1 VLGGSRCRGGHPVRV
16 AAVGVRRRGPAVR
29 SGPRSQLALIALT
42 QVLALAVWFSASA
55 VLPELRRAWGL
66 GNGGAVAIT
75 VAVQLGFVV
84 GALASATTGLADRV
98 RPERLLAAGALA
110 AAACTAGVAG
120 LADGPVV
127 GAALRFLTGAGLA
140 LVYPIGMKLMASWFG
155 ARGRGLALGVLVGAL
170 TLGSLLPQ
178 LLVGLIGD
186 SSWRA
191 VLGTAAACGGAAG
204 LLALGLLRP
213 GPHLAVGARPRAAQ
227 AFDGFRAV
235 RPRLVNLGYL
245 GHMWELYA
253 LWAWASAWLT
263 ASRAVH
269 DPGLP
274 ADRVALLV
282 LAAFG
287 VCGAAGCV
295 LGGWAAGIV
304 GRAPVATAA
313 VAASGACCLLSPWA
327 WSWPTPLLAVFVCVW
342 GAAVIAD
349 SAMFSTLLSE
359 VSDRRWVGT
368 ALTVQTATGFLL
380 TTVTISALPYLADAV
395 TWRWTLPLLAVGPVV
410 SVAALA
416 RFRRLPAPDGVR

>member
-1 VLGGSRCRGGHPVRV
+1 MPLP
-16 AAVGVRRRGPAVR
+16 GPAVGAPAPGLR
-29 SGPRSQLALIALT
+29 SPGPQLALIALT

-55 VLPELRRAWGL
+55 VLPVLRRDWDL
-66 GNGGAVAIT
+66 GTTGAVALT

-98 RPERLLAAGALA
+98 RPERLFATGAGAAAGCTLA
-110 AAACTAGVAG
+110 VAV
-120 LADGPVV
+120 LADGPGVAV
-127 GAALRFLTGAGLA
+127 LLRFATGAGLA

-178 LLVGLIGD
+178 LLVGVLGD
-186 SSWRA
+186 SWRT
-191 VLGTAAACGGAAG
+191 VLAAAAGCGAVAG
-204 LLALGLLRP
+204 LLALAALRT
-213 GPHLAVGARPRAAQ
+213 GPHLSVGARPRAAQ
-227 AFDGFRAV
+227 ALDGFRAA
-235 RPRLVNLGYL
+235 RPRLVNLAYL

-269 DPGLP
+269 DPSLDAAGI
-274 ADRVALLV
+274 ALLALV
-282 LAAFG
+282 AFG
-287 VCGAAGCV
+287 VCGAAGCL
-295 LGGWAAGIV
+295 LGGWAAGRV
-304 GRAPVATAA
+304 GRAPVAA
-313 VAASGACCLLSPWA
+313 VAVTTSGVCCLLSPWA
-327 WSWPTPLLAVFVCVW
+327 WSWPTGLLAAFVCVW

-380 TTVTISALPYLADAV
+380 TTVTISALPYLAQAV
-395 TWRWTLPLLAVGPVV
+395 TWRWALVLLAAGPVL

-416 RFRRLPAPDGVR
+416 RFRRLGAAPG

>member
-1 VLGGSRCRGGHPVRV
+1 MPEPGSPPPAAIGSVRPPAGV
-16 AAVGVRRRGPAVR
+16 HAAGP
-29 SGPRSQLALIALT
+29 QLALIAGT

-55 VLPELRRAWGL
+55 VLPVLRRDWDL
-66 GNGGAVAIT
+66 GTAGAVGLT

-110 AAACTAGVAG
+110 AAGCTAAVAA
-120 LADGPVV
+120 LADGPLV
-127 GAALRFLTGAGLA
+127 ATALRFLTGAGLA
-140 LVYPIGMKLMASWFG
+140 LVYPIGMKLMASWFLP
-155 ARGRGLALGVLVGAL
+155 RGRGLALGVLVGAL

-178 LLVGLIGD
+178 LMVGVLGD
-186 SSWRA
+186 SWRT
-191 VLGTAAACGGAAG
+191 VLAAAAACGAAAG
-204 LLALGLLRP
+204 LLALAVLRS
-213 GPHLAVGARPRAAQ
+213 GPHLSVGARPRAAQ
-227 AFDGFRAV
+227 AFDGFRAA
-235 RPRLVNLGYL
+235 RPRLVNLAYL

-263 ASRAVH
+263 ASRALH
-269 DPGLP
+269 DPALP
-274 ADRVALLV
+274 ASRIALLT

-295 LGGWAAGIV
+295 LGGWAAGRW
-304 GRAPVATAA
+304 GRAPVAGVA
-313 VAASGACCLLSPWA
+313 VATSGLCCLVSPWA
-327 WSWPTPLLAVFVCVW
+327 WSWPTGLLAVFVCVW
-342 GAAVIAD
+342 GASVIAD

-380 TTVTISALPYLADAV
+380 TTVTISALPYLAGAV
-395 TWRWTLPLLAVGPVV
+395 SWRWTLVLLAAGPVL

-416 RFRRLPAPDGVR
+416 RFRSLGSADGVR

>member
-1 VLGGSRCRGGHPVRV
+1 VRV
-16 AAVGVRRRGPAVR
+16 PAVR
-29 SGPRSQLALIALT
+29 FDVSGPRSQLSLIALT

-55 VLPELRRAWGL
+55 VLPELRRDWDL
-66 GNGGAVAIT
+66 GNGGAVALT

-84 GALASATTGLADRV
+84 GALVSATTGLADRV
-98 RPERLLAAGALA
+98 PPERLLATGALA
-110 AAACTAGVAG
+110 AAACTGAVAAF
-120 LADGPVV
+120 ADGPVV
-127 GAALRFLTGAGLA
+127 AAGLRFLTGAGLA

-155 ARGRGLALGVLVGAL
+155 VRGRGLALGVLVGAL

-186 SSWRA
+186 SWRT
-191 VLGTAAACGGAAG
+191 VLASAAACGGVAG
-204 LLALGLLRP
+204 LLALALLRA

-227 AFDGFRAV
+227 ALDGFRAV

-274 ADRVALLV
+274 AARIALLALV
-282 LAAFG
+282 AFG

-295 LGGWAAGIV
+295 LGGWAAGRV

-313 VAASGACCLLSPWA
+313 VALSGGCCLLSPWA
-327 WSWPTPLLAVFVCVW
+327 WSWPTPALAAFVCVW

-359 VSDRRWVGT
+359 VADRRWVGT

-395 TWRWTLPLLAVGPVV
+395 TWRWTLLLLAAGPVV
-410 SVAALA
+410 SVAAL
-416 RFRRLPAPDGVR
+416 RRLRSLDRPPGLASH